1 MNTLVSQW
9 LTGRATLAGMLGGGV
24 GEPGGGWFCQSV
36 DKTNCPPEKLE
47 NIIRQIG
54 TVNQLLAA
62 DGLSPHSH
70 TWVFAQGKIRSV
82 TRPDGW
88 TLVVVTR
95 ADAAATR
102 TLNVLASEFLALEPA
117 G

>member
-1 MNTLVSQW
+1 MRTLASQW
-9 LTGRATLAGMLGGGV
+9 LAGRATLAGLMGGAV

-36 DKTNCPPEKLE
+36 DKTNCPPGKLE
-47 NIIRQIG
+47 NMIRQIG
-54 TVNQLLAA
+54 NVNQLLATA
-62 DGLSPHSH
+62 GLSPLSH
-70 TWVFAQGKIRSV
+70 TWIFAQGNIRSV

-95 ADAAATR
+95 ADAASAR
-102 TLNVLASEFLALEPA
+102 TLNVLAAEFLALEPA